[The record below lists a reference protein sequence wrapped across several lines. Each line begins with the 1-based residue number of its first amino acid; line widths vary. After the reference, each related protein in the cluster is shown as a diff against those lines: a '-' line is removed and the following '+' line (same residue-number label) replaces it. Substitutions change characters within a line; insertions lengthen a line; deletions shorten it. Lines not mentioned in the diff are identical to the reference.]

1 MREVPGVVVEEKMWL
16 AASPA
21 GGDSPFGEI
30 EREAGGL
37 DVEANR
43 EDNDALE
50 FLLDKPDSKADGA

>member
-1 MREVPGVVVEEKMWL
+1 MREDVPGVVVEKTRL
-16 AASPA
+16 AATPPD
-21 GGDSPFGEI
+21 GDPPFGEI

-50 FLLDKPDSKADGA
+50 GLLVRLDSEADGA